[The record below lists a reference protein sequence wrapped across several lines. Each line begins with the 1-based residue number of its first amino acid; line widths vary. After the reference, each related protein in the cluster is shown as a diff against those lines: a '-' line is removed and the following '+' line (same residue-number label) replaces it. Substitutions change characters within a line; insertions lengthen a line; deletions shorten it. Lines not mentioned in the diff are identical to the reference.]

1 LFEGAR
7 VATLQMEDPPMYA
20 PFFRASTVIALASTV
35 AAAGCASTRVSGP
48 AVDDALAGRPEALIQ
63 LRSDGCDSGRCPIYG
78 VAIFADGSVVYR
90 GGANVA
96 FIGQRRTKIP
106 EANVATL
113 VSAIEKMDFLDT
125 PEHCCDCPDAPD
137 DPRAAK
143 LVIDY
148 RPGGVEKE
156 ILVDDRCAAVP
167 DVVRGLTAQIQAM
180 TSIAAFIAPPTTP
193 ASHATQLASEA
204 APSSAP

>member
-7 VATLQMEDPPMYA
+7 VATIPMEEPAMHA
-20 PFFRASTVIALASTV
+20 PFFRASSTVIALASLL
-35 AAAGCASTRVSGP
+35 AAGGCASTRASGP
-48 AVDDALAGRPEALIQ
+48 AVDDAVASRPEALIQ
-63 LRSDGCDSGRCPIYG
+63 LRSDGCDSGRCPVYG

-96 FIGQRRTKIP
+96 FIGQRRSKIP

-137 DPRAAK
+137 NPKAAK

-156 ILVDDRCAAVP
+156 ILVDDRCATVP
-167 DVVRGLTAQIQAM
+167 DVVRGLTGQIQAM
-180 TSIAAFIAPPTTP
+180 TSIATFVAPPAPP
-193 ASHATQLASEA
+193 APQLASEG
-204 APSSAP
+204 APTPAP

>member
-1 LFEGAR
+1 MHAPSFR
-7 VATLQMEDPPMYA
+7 VL
-20 PFFRASTVIALASTV
+20 STVIALASIV
-35 AAAGCASTRVSGP
+35 AAAGCASTRASGP
-48 AVDDALAGRPEALIQ
+48 AVDDALACRPEALIQ
-63 LRSDGCDSGRCPIYG
+63 LRSDGCDSGRCPVYG
-78 VAIFADGSVVYR
+78 VSVFTDGSVVYQ

-96 FIGQRRTKIP
+96 FIGQRRSKIP

-137 DPRAAK
+137 NPKAAK

-156 ILVDDRCAAVP
+156 IVVDDRCKSVP
-167 DVVRGLTAQIQAM
+167 DVVRGLAGQIQAV
-180 TSIAAFIAPPTTP
+180 TAVATLVAPTP
-193 ASHATQLASEA
+193 AAAQVASQEPPPPA
-204 APSSAP
+204 Q

>member
-1 LFEGAR
+1 
-7 VATLQMEDPPMYA
+7 MHA
-20 PFFRASTVIALASTV
+20 PYLRASSTVITLASLV
-35 AAAGCASTRVSGP
+35 AVGGCASTRASGP

-63 LRSDGCDSGRCPIYG
+63 LRSDGCDSGRCAVYG
-78 VAIFADGSVVYR
+78 VTIFADGSVVYR

-96 FIGQRRTKIP
+96 FTGQRRWKIP

-137 DPRAAK
+137 NPKAAK

-167 DVVRGLTAQIQAM
+167 DVVRGLTGQIQGM
-180 TSIAAFIAPPTTP
+180 TSIATFVAPP
-193 ASHATQLASEA
+193 ATQLASEA
-204 APSSAP
+204 ASAP

>member
-1 LFEGAR
+1 
-7 VATLQMEDPPMYA
+7 MHA
-20 PFFRASTVIALASTV
+20 PFFRASSTVIALASIV
-35 AAAGCASTRVSGP
+35 AAGCASTRASGP

-63 LRSDGCDSGRCPIYG
+63 LRSDGCDSGRCPVYG
-78 VAIFADGSVVYR
+78 VSIFADGSVVYR

-96 FIGQRRTKIP
+96 FIGQRRSKIP

-113 VSAIEKMDFLDT
+113 VSGIEKMDFIDT
-125 PEHCCDCPDAPD
+125 PDHCCDCPDAPD
-137 DPRAAK
+137 TPKAAK

-167 DVVRGLTAQIQAM
+167 DVVRGLTGQIQAM
-180 TSIAAFIAPPTTP
+180 TSIATFIAPPTMP
-193 ASHATQLASEA
+193 ANRAAQLASEA
-204 APSSAP
+204 PPTP

>member
-1 LFEGAR
+1 
-7 VATLQMEDPPMYA
+7 MHA
-20 PFFRASTVIALASTV
+20 PFFRASSTVIALASLL
-35 AAAGCASTRVSGP
+35 AAAGCASTRASGP
-48 AVDDALAGRPEALIQ
+48 AVDDAVASRPEALIQ
-63 LRSDGCDSGRCPIYG
+63 LRSDGCDSGRCPVYG

-90 GGANVA
+90 GGANVG
-96 FIGQRRTKIP
+96 FIGQRRSKIP

-113 VSAIEKMDFLDT
+113 VTALEKMDFLDT

-137 DPRAAK
+137 NVKAAK

-167 DVVRGLTAQIQAM
+167 DVVRGLTGQIQAM
-180 TSIAAFIAPPTTP
+180 TSIATFVAPPTTP
-193 ASHATQLASEA
+193 ANRAAQLASEA
-204 APSSAP
+204 PPTPAQ